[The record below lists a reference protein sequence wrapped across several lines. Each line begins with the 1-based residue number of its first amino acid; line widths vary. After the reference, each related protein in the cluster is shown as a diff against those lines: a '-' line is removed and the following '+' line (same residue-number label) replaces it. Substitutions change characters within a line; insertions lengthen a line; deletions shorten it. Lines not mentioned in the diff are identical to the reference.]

1 MMASSIARSMLL
13 ISSLLIMRGSEAAG
27 SDIKD
32 NFHIDAR
39 QAYQMKRDNPDD
51 VLLIDIRTQA
61 EMRYT
66 GVADVI
72 DANIPYRLDSTTW
85 KMKKDGKHGTYK
97 RPKNPDFIEAVGN
110 VFADK
115 GKDKDTPVIVMC
127 TNGTRAHYAL
137 KHLKK
142 AGYTRV
148 YAQDEGFEGS
158 KAKQGEDK
166 GKRVVDGW
174 KNRGLPWSYDLLPE
188 KMYFN
193 FDPQK
198 RTDSDT
204 SPKLS

>member
-1 MMASSIARSMLL
+1 MIRLAITCAMV
-13 ISSLLIMRGSEAAG
+13 SLLSIPSLSGAATG
-27 SDIKD
+27 AADDK
-32 NFHIDAR
+32 FHIDAV
-39 QAYQMKRDNPDD
+39 QAYEMKTEDPEG

-66 GVADVI
+66 GVADII

-85 KMKKDGKHGTYK
+85 KLKKDGRHGTFK
-97 RPKNPDFIEAVGN
+97 RPKNADFIEAVGN
-110 VFADK
+110 LFDDK
-115 GKDKDTPVIVMC
+115 SMNKDTPLIVMC

-142 AGYTRV
+142 AGYTNV
-148 YAQDEGFEGS
+148 YAQDEGFEGD
-158 KAKQGEDK
+158 KAKQGEYA

-193 FDPQK
+193 FDPEK
-198 RTDSDT
+198 RR
-204 SPKLS
+204 P